1 MARRKLSDTGV
12 ANLKPRAKRYVEPD
26 PELPG
31 HYVRVAPS
39 GRKTFMVVTRDD
51 GGKQVWQAIGTAD
64 EITIEKAREK
74 ARQSLKSIRFTIGG
88 PQTFKDV
95 AEAWLVRHVKAKG
108 LRSRVEIERQLR
120 SNIFPVWASK
130 DFASIKRSEVAKL
143 LDAIEERNSPRQA
156 DYVLAIVRAIC
167 RWYAARNDDYV
178 IPIAPGMRRTDPK
191 ARERKR
197 ILSDD
202 EIRRLWRIESP
213 FADFCRLALLT
224 AQRRDKVASM
234 CWQDVNVD
242 GVWTIP
248 TEARE
253 KGNAG
258 ELVLPANALEII
270 KRQPR
275 FSSNPYVFA
284 GRGNKRINAWSQS
297 KAALDASLPG
307 VDAWVLHDLRRTAR
321 SLMARAGVRPDVAER
336 VMGHVIGGVE
346 GVYDRHSYRDE
357 KADALKRLASLVEI
371 IINPPVGNVVPIAGV
386 CQ

>member
-258 ELVLPANALEII
+258 ELVLTGE
-270 KRQPR
+270 
-275 FSSNPYVFA
+275 
-284 GRGNKRINAWSQS
+284 
-297 KAALDASLPG
+297 
-307 VDAWVLHDLRRTAR
+307 RT
-321 SLMARAGVRPDVAER
+321 
-336 VMGHVIGGVE
+336 
-346 GVYDRHSYRDE
+346 
-357 KADALKRLASLVEI
+357 
-371 IINPPVGNVVPIAGV
+371 
-386 CQ
+386 